1 MADLSI
7 KSDWWNTIKG
17 LTDKQKDMDKWNKQ
31 NWQPLGD
38 GKDDR
43 YAPKAVADALTD
55 NQKAYENRKKK
66 EGKKKG
72 KQHVPRGKT
81 AKKEYKKVEG
91 KKSKGRG
98 FTR

>member
-1 MADLSI
+1 
-7 KSDWWNTIKG
+7 
-17 LTDKQKDMDKWNKQ
+17 MDRWNKQ

-43 YAPKAVADALTD
+43 LAPEAVANALTD

-72 KQHVPRGKT
+72 KQHVPRSKS
-81 AKKEYKKVEG
+81 AKKEYRKVEG
-91 KKSKGRG
+91 R
-98 FTR
+98 

>member
-1 MADLSI
+1 MSI
-7 KSDWWNTIKG
+7 KSSWWNILKG
-17 LTDKQKDMDKWNKQ
+17 LTDKQKDMVEWNEEE
-31 NWQPLGD
+31 WQPLGD

-72 KQHVPRGKT
+72 KQHVPRGKS
-81 AKKEYKKVEG
+81 AKKVYRRVEG
-91 KKSKGRG
+91 R
-98 FTR
+98 